1 MANETSLPI
10 RRLTLY
16 KHGVG
21 FVERQG
27 TVQGEEVQLVF
38 RADEVNDALKSLL
51 VLDRQGGQIMGI
63 HYQTPADQE
72 ALLAESPIKLS
83 PEHSLLD
90 LLRSLRGWS
99 VRLVLGEGTKAET
112 RQGRLLGVE
121 GADDSPVRR
130 ALVTLLE
137 DTSGA
142 VIVLPLNEVRQVFLL
157 EDRAGQDLRYFLDTS
172 RSEEG
177 HRPVTVRL
185 SPGEH
190 DLSVSY
196 LVPSP
201 TWRVSYRLVAE
212 SEKTEAAPTPAKD
225 AAPAPRTGKLLL
237 QGWGLFDNRLEED
250 LEDVRVTLVAGQPI
264 SFIYDLAS
272 SHIPARPVVQDT
284 ARIAAAPVEFEG
296 ASASYAM
303 DEAPG
308 GAPRARKA
316 MAFGAAAP
324 APAMMMMAEA
334 APMPQQPSID
344 ALARQGAGAT
354 GGDLGELFQY
364 QVVAPVTVKRG
375 ASALVPILSSQLPY
389 RRELLYNQQK
399 MPEHPVA
406 AFRFSNDTGLVL
418 ERGPVTVLEDG
429 DYHGE
434 AMVSFI
440 KEGGEVYL
448 AFSVELGIKV
458 TQDSNTRT
466 ETVGIQIDKALFWM
480 KQATTTATSYRIEN
494 NLATAQLVT
503 IEHPIWSGYDLVD
516 TRPADAQTSDFCR
529 WVVPCAPRGVTTF
542 TVSQRYFNWQQQQ
555 VLDQSYDT
563 LRQYLAS
570 HWLDDATLKRIHAL
584 LVERQKIAANTQEIN
599 TLQNERNQIYQRE
612 EQLRKNMASLATSG
626 DEAVLRKQ
634 VFTQLQSS
642 EDRLNTIDT
651 RIAFLNDENKKR
663 QATIDAELATLNV
676 PDTTVSK

>member
-1 MANETSLPI
+1 MANDTSLPI

-27 TVQGEEVQLVF
+27 TVTGEEVQLVF

-51 VLDRQGGQIMGI
+51 VLDQAGGQIMGI

-72 ALLAESPIKLS
+72 ARLAESPIKLS

-99 VRLVLGEGTKAET
+99 VRLVLGDTTQGEE

-137 DTSGA
+137 DKSGA
-142 VIVLPLNEVRQVFLL
+142 VVVLPLNEVREVFLL

-172 RSEEG
+172 RSEEA

-185 SPGEH
+185 SPGDH
-190 DLSVSY
+190 NLSVSY

-212 SEKTEAAPTPAKD
+212 SEKAAAAPT
-225 AAPAPRTGKLLL
+225 AATPQPRTGKLLL

-250 LEDVRVTLVAGQPI
+250 LENVRVTLVAGQPI
-264 SFIYDLAS
+264 SFIYDLAAS
-272 SHIPARPVVQDT
+272 RIPDRPVVQDA

-296 ASASYAM
+296 ATGGYAPA
-303 DEAPG
+303 DQEAPG
-308 GAPRARKA
+308 GARMRKA

-324 APAMMMMAEA
+324 APAMMMAEA
-334 APMPQQPSID
+334 APMPAAPSID
-344 ALARQGAGAT
+344 ALAQQQAQAT

-364 QVVAPVTVKRG
+364 QVVALVTVKRG
-375 ASALVPILSSQLPY
+375 ASALVPILSSQLSY

-406 AFRFSNDTGLVL
+406 AFRFNNETGLVL

-434 AMVSFI
+434 AMVSFT

-458 TQDSNTRT
+458 TQDSTTST
-466 ETVGIQIDKALFWM
+466 ETVGIQIDKALLWV

-503 IEHPIWSGYDLVD
+503 VEHPIWSSYDLVD
-516 TRPADAQTSDFCR
+516 TRAPDAQTSDFYR

-542 TVSQRYFNWQQQQ
+542 TLSQRYYNWQQQQ
-555 VLDQSYDT
+555 LLDQSYDA

-570 HWLDDATLKRIHAL
+570 RWLDEPTLKRIQAL
-584 LVERQKIAANTQEIN
+584 LVERQKIADNNQEIDN
-599 TLQNERNQIYQRE
+599 LQTERSQIYERE

-642 EDRLNTIDT
+642 EDRLNVIDARVAALT
-651 RIAFLNDENKKR
+651 EENKKR
-663 QATIDAELATLNV
+663 QATIDTELEKLKVDATG
-676 PDTTVSK
+676 

>member
-27 TVQGEEVQLVF
+27 TVNGEEVQLVF

-51 VLDRQGGQIMGI
+51 VVDRSGGQIMGI

-72 ALLAESPIKLS
+72 ARLAESPIKLS
-83 PEHSLLD
+83 PDHSLLD

-99 VRLVLGEGTKAET
+99 VRLVLGGGTQGQE

-137 DTSGA
+137 DKSRA
-142 VIVLPLNEVRQVFLL
+142 VAVLPLNEVRQIFLL
-157 EDRAGQDLRYFLDTS
+157 EERAGQDLRYFLDTS
-172 RSEEG
+172 RSEEA

-212 SEKTEAAPTPAKD
+212 SEQAG
-225 AAPAPRTGKLLL
+225 AAPAKAAAPPPRTGKLLL

-250 LEDVRVTLVAGQPI
+250 LENVRVTLVAGQPI
-264 SFIYDLAS
+264 SFIYDLAAS
-272 SHIPARPVVQDT
+272 RIPERPVVQDA
-284 ARIAAAPVEFEG
+284 ARVAAGPVEFEG
-296 ASASYAM
+296 AMGGGRMVA

-308 GAPRARKA
+308 GARMRKA
-316 MAFGAAAP
+316 MAFAAP
-324 APAMMMMAEA
+324 APAMMMAEA
-334 APMPQQPSID
+334 APQAPSID
-344 ALARQGAGAT
+344 ALAQQGAGAT

-375 ASALVPILSSQLPY
+375 ASALVPILSSQLSY

-406 AFRFSNDTGLVL
+406 AFRFTNETGLVL

-434 AMVSFI
+434 AMVGFT

-448 AFSVELGIKV
+448 AFSVELGVEV
-458 TQDSNTRT
+458 TQDSSSST
-466 ETVGIQIDKALFWM
+466 ETVGIQIDKALLWV
-480 KQATTTATSYRIEN
+480 KQATTTATTYRIEN

-516 TRPADAQTSDFCR
+516 TRAPDAQTSDFYR
-529 WVVPCAPRGVTTF
+529 WAVPCAPRGVTTF
-542 TVSQRYFNWQQQQ
+542 TVAQRIFNWQQQQ
-555 VLDQSYDT
+555 LLDQSYDA

-570 HWLDDATLKRIHAL
+570 RWLDEPTLQRINAL
-584 LVERQKIAANTQEIN
+584 LAERQKIAGNTEEIN
-599 TLQNERNQIYQRE
+599 TLQTERSQIYERE
-612 EQLRKNMASLATSG
+612 EQLRKNMAALAISG

-634 VFTQLQSS
+634 VFTQLQAS
-642 EDRLNTIDT
+642 EDRLTAIDT
-651 RIAFLNDENKKR
+651 RVAALTEENKQR
-663 QATIDAELATLNV
+663 QATIDAELEKLKV
-676 PDTTVSK
+676 EDTTNK

>member
-27 TVQGEEVQLVF
+27 TMTGEEVQLVF

-51 VLDRQGGQIMGI
+51 VVDRSGGQIMGI

-72 ALLAESPIKLS
+72 ARLAESPIKLS
-83 PEHSLLD
+83 PDHSLLD

-99 VRLVLGEGTKAET
+99 VRLVLGGGTQGQE

-130 ALVTLLE
+130 ALVALLE
-137 DTSGA
+137 DKSGA
-142 VIVLPLNEVRQVFLL
+142 VAVLPLNEVRQIFLL
-157 EDRAGQDLRYFLDTS
+157 EERAGQDLRYFLDTS
-172 RSEEG
+172 RSEEA

-212 SEKTEAAPTPAKD
+212 SEPAEAGTAPPS
-225 AAPAPRTGKLLL
+225 RTGKLLL

-250 LEDVRVTLVAGQPI
+250 LENVRVTLVAGQPI
-264 SFIYDLAS
+264 SVIYDLAAS
-272 SHIPARPVVQDT
+272 RIPERPVVQDA
-284 ARIAAAPVEFEG
+284 ARVAAGPVEFEG
-296 ASASYAM
+296 AMGGGRMVA

-308 GAPRARKA
+308 GARMRKA
-316 MAFGAAAP
+316 MAYGAAAP
-324 APAMMMMAEA
+324 APAMMMAEA
-334 APMPQQPSID
+334 TSQAPSID
-344 ALARQGAGAT
+344 ALAQQGAGAT

-375 ASALVPILSSQLPY
+375 ASALVPILSSQLSY

-406 AFRFSNDTGLVL
+406 AFRFTNETGLVL

-434 AMVSFI
+434 AMVGFT

-448 AFSVELGIKV
+448 AFSVELGVKV
-458 TQDSNTRT
+458 TQDSSTRT
-466 ETVGIQIDKALFWM
+466 ETVGIQIDKALLWV
-480 KQATTTATSYRIEN
+480 KQATTTATTYRIEN

-516 TRPADAQTSDFCR
+516 TRAPDAQTSDFYR
-529 WVVPCAPRGVTTF
+529 WAVPCAPRGVTTF
-542 TVSQRYFNWQQQQ
+542 TVSQRIFNWQQQQ
-555 VLDQSYDT
+555 LLDQSYDA
-563 LRQYLAS
+563 LRQYLS
-570 HWLDDATLKRIHAL
+570 SRWLDEPTLQRIDAL
-584 LVERQKIAANTQEIN
+584 LVERQKIADNTEEIN
-599 TLQNERNQIYQRE
+599 TLQTERSQIYERE
-612 EQLRKNMASLATSG
+612 EQLRKNMAALATSG

-634 VFTQLQSS
+634 VFTQLQAS
-642 EDRLNTIDT
+642 EDRLTAIDT
-651 RIAFLNDENKKR
+651 RVAALTEENKQR
-663 QATIDAELATLNV
+663 QATIDADLEKLKV
-676 PDTTVSK
+676 EDTTS

>member
-1 MANETSLPI
+1 MAKEPSLPI

-27 TVQGEEVQLVF
+27 TVNGEEVQLVF

-72 ALLAESPIKLS
+72 ARLAESPIQLS
-83 PEHSLLD
+83 PDHSLLD
-90 LLRSLRGWS
+90 LLRSLRGWA
-99 VRLVLGEGTKAET
+99 VRLVLGDGTQGQE

-137 DTSGA
+137 DKSGA
-142 VIVLPLNEVRQVFLL
+142 VVVLPLNEVRAVFLL
-157 EDRAGQDLRYFLDTS
+157 EERAGQDLRYFLDTS
-172 RSEEG
+172 RSEEA

-185 SPGEH
+185 SPGDH

-212 SEKTEAAPTPAKD
+212 SEQAG
-225 AAPAPRTGKLLL
+225 AAPAKAAAPPPRTGKLLL

-250 LEDVRVTLVAGQPI
+250 LENVRVTLVAGQPI
-264 SFIYDLAS
+264 SFIYDLAAS
-272 SHIPARPVVQDT
+272 RIPDRPVVQDA
-284 ARIAAAPVEFEG
+284 ARVAAAPVEFEG
-296 ASASYAM
+296 AVGGGRMVA

-308 GAPRARKA
+308 GGPRARKA
-316 MAFGAAAP
+316 MAFAAP
-324 APAMMMMAEA
+324 APAMMMAEA
-334 APMPQQPSID
+334 APQAPSID
-344 ALARQGAGAT
+344 ALAQQGAGAT

-375 ASALVPILSSQLPY
+375 ASALVPILSSQLAY

-406 AFRFSNDTGLVL
+406 AFRFDNETGLVL

-434 AMVSFI
+434 ARVSFT

-448 AFSVELGIKV
+448 AFSVELGVKV
-458 TQDSNTRT
+458 TQDSSTST
-466 ETVGIQIDKALFWM
+466 ETVGIQIDKALLWV
-480 KQATTTATSYRIEN
+480 KQATTTATTYRIEN

-516 TRPADAQTSDFCR
+516 TRAPDAQTSDFYR
-529 WVVPCAPRGVTTF
+529 WTVPCAPRDVTTF

-555 VLDQSYDT
+555 LLDQSYDA

-570 HWLDDATLKRIHAL
+570 RWLDEPTLQRINAL
-584 LVERQKIAANTQEIN
+584 LVERQKIAGNTEEIN
-599 TLQNERNQIYQRE
+599 TLQTERNQIYERE
-612 EQLRKNMASLATSG
+612 EQLRKNMAALATTG

-634 VFTQLQSS
+634 VFTQLQAS
-642 EDRLNTIDT
+642 EDRLAAIDARVAT
-651 RIAFLNDENKKR
+651 LTEENKQR
-663 QATIDAELATLNV
+663 QATIDAELAKLKV
-676 PDTTVSK
+676 DDTTAG

>member
-27 TVQGEEVQLVF
+27 TVTGEEVQLVF

-72 ALLAESPIKLS
+72 ARLAESPIQLS
-83 PEHSLLD
+83 PDHSLLD

-99 VRLVLGEGTKAET
+99 VRLVLGDGTQGQE

-137 DTSGA
+137 DKSGA
-142 VIVLPLNEVRQVFLL
+142 VVVLPLNEVRAVFLL
-157 EDRAGQDLRYFLDTS
+157 EERAGQDLRYFLDTS
-172 RSEEG
+172 RSEEA

-190 DLSVSY
+190 DLSISY

-212 SEKTEAAPTPAKD
+212 SEKAEAAPARNG
-225 AAPAPRTGKLLL
+225 AAPQPRTGKLLL

-250 LEDVRVTLVAGQPI
+250 LENVQVTLVAGQPI
-264 SFIYDLAS
+264 SFIYDLAAS
-272 SHIPARPVVQDT
+272 RIPERPVVQDA
-284 ARIAAAPVEFEG
+284 ARVAAAPVEFEG
-296 ASASYAM
+296 AVGGAARSMA

-308 GAPRARKA
+308 GPRARKA
-316 MAFGAAAP
+316 MAFAAP
-324 APAMMMMAEA
+324 APAMMMAEA
-334 APMPQQPSID
+334 APQAPSID
-344 ALARQGAGAT
+344 ALAQQGAGAT

-375 ASALVPILSSQLPY
+375 ASALVPILSSQLAY

-399 MPEHPVA
+399 MPDHPVA
-406 AFRFSNDTGLVL
+406 AFRFTNETGLVL

-434 AMVSFI
+434 AMVSFT

-448 AFSVELGIKV
+448 AFSVELGVKV
-458 TQDSNTRT
+458 TQDSSTST
-466 ETVGIQIDKALFWM
+466 ETVGIQIDKALLWV
-480 KQATTTATSYRIEN
+480 KQATTTATTYRIEN

-516 TRPADAQTSDFCR
+516 TRAPDAQTSDFYR
-529 WVVPCAPRGVTTF
+529 WAVPCAPRDVTTF

-555 VLDQSYDT
+555 LLDQSYDA

-570 HWLDDATLKRIHAL
+570 RWLDEATLKRINAL
-584 LVERQKIAANTQEIN
+584 LGERQKIADNTEEIN
-599 TLQNERNQIYQRE
+599 RLQTERSQIYERE

-634 VFTQLQSS
+634 VFTQLQAS
-642 EDRLNTIDT
+642 EDRLAAIDARVT
-651 RIAFLNDENKKR
+651 ALTEENQQR
-663 QATIDAELATLNV
+663 QATIDTELAKLKV
-676 PDTTVSK
+676 DDTTAG